1 MPTPTP
7 DEELVRRLLAEAR
20 HGEPMPGEIADRLQ
34 RALDAL
40 GGQHSERPET
50 TTLVPAGAATPVRAI
65 ADRRGRRR
73 LLLGVLAAAAVVVI
87 GAGVGRAWQEAS
99 SPGGGASASSD
110 AAGSAADRTAE
121 AAPQASGSSG
131 GSGGVTPDPGA
142 RLRAAYEAL
151 GVRPWP
157 HGARSSCAVA
167 AGPGRRVVVASDG
180 GPALLVLRPVV
191 GDRQPVDLLA
201 CDTGRLLRSA
211 TLPAP

>member
-20 HGEPMPGEIADRLQ
+20 HDEPMPGEVADRLQ

-40 GGQHSERPET
+40 GGQHPEHPET
-50 TTLVPAGAATPVRAI
+50 TSLVPAPDAATSVRAI
-65 ADRRGRRR
+65 AERRGRRR

-121 AAPQASGSSG
+121 AAPQAGGSNG
-131 GSGGVTPDPGA
+131 GSGGAPGPGA

-157 HGARSSCAVA
+157 HGSRPSCAVA
-167 AGPGRRVVVASDG
+167 AGPGRRAVVASDG
-180 GPALLVLRPVV
+180 GAALLVLRPVV
-191 GDRQPVDLLA
+191 GGRQPVELLA